1 MEEKNVTHTHKIRV
15 DESVT
20 KEQIQECF
28 EKLTEKIIS
37 PLEEQVDDIAQL
49 IEASNGNIAS
59 VNIVASESAISVA
72 LIGSHEMVARAIIGA
87 MLSSPKHVP
96 VAIKVWELLDDM
108 PQLKLAQ
115 QLTSLT
121 QDLEKMIDSK
131 SKLTTESMN
140 HLMRLFAATEKEKS

>member
-1 MEEKNVTHTHKIRV
+1 MEEKNVTHTQNIRI
-15 DESVT
+15 DESIT

-49 IEASNGNIAS
+49 ISASNGNIAS
-59 VNIVASESAISVA
+59 INIVASESSISVA
-72 LIGSHEMVARAIIGA
+72 LIGSHDMIARAIIGA
-87 MLSSPKHVP
+87 MLSSSKHIP
-96 VAIKVWELLDDM
+96 VAIKVWEFLDEM

-115 QLTSLT
+115 QLASLT
-121 QDLEKMIDSK
+121 QDLEKMVDSE